1 MHCSKQAA
9 QAFFHQVHQTNKANG
24 MVHIH
29 YLKPGGDACSSL
41 FPLVMWGLVPEKPPQ
56 KEITGKK
63 GARHGMSTW
72 ENIIMHGETKMS
84 TGCTSKCLWLLVRTQ
99 VELGDARVKNYVG
112 TMDPLMLLSPSSLGC
127 CEKCLTPR
135 D

>member
-1 MHCSKQAA
+1 
-9 QAFFHQVHQTNKANG
+9 

-29 YLKPGGDACSSL
+29 CLKPGGDACRCL

-72 ENIIMHGETKMS
+72 ENIIIHGETKMS
-84 TGCTSKCLWLLVRTQ
+84 AGYTSKCFMALSKDTVRT
-99 VELGDARVKNYVG
+99 G
-112 TMDPLMLLSPSSLGC
+112 GC
-127 CEKCLTPR
+127 
-135 D
+135 